1 VSVAC
6 GTLVIYAGLMLKAL
20 RWVLF
25 AVVVYFFVLPLIP
38 AFRGAIADLRQID
51 PVLLFA
57 AIGLEFVA
65 LYCYTLMTHA
75 ALGSDANRL
84 TRFDLF
90 RIQLSTRALG
100 SILPAGSA
108 ASNALGFRLITSS
121 GIAKADAG
129 FALATAGIGSAVILN
144 VLLWFGLIVSIPL
157 RGSSPVY
164 GTAAVAGAV
173 LMAIVGAIV
182 FGLVDDKGRL
192 HRFVKWIYDRLG
204 RDGESAATLLD
215 HLRDR
220 IRGLVAERDVM
231 KRVVAW
237 SVANWLLDLMAL
249 WLFLRAFGGSVS
261 VDGLLVAFGLANVIA
276 SVPITPGGLGIVEGV
291 YIPTL
296 VGFGVPA
303 ATATVTV
310 LTYRI
315 AQYWLPIL
323 VGGVSYASLRVGA
336 VAAVPAPQ
344 SRLARLQS
352 ATQAGTQV
360 RETKASWIERN
371 APRDRTGMFPA
382 PVYEVTGEQPKQRPT
397 DARERPT
404 DARERPT
411 DHPDSP
417 RNGDASRG

>member
-1 VSVAC
+1 
-6 GTLVIYAGLMLKAL
+6 MLKAL

-51 PVLLFA
+51 PVLLFV

-65 LYCYTLMTHA
+65 LYCYALMTHA
-75 ALGSDANRL
+75 ALGSEANRL

-100 SILPAGSA
+100 SVLPAGSA

-220 IRGLVAERDVM
+220 IRGLVAERAVM

-261 VDGLLVAFGLANVIA
+261 ADGLLVAFGLANVIA
-276 SVPITPGGLGIVEGV
+276 SIPITPGGLGIVEGV

-323 VGGVSYASLRVGA
+323 VGGVSYASLRIGA

-360 RETKASWIERN
+360 RETKASWIEKN

-397 DARERPT
+397 DAPERPT
-404 DARERPT
+404 KAGERPT
-411 DHPDSP
+411 DHPES
-417 RNGDASRG
+417 

>member
-1 VSVAC
+1 
-6 GTLVIYAGLMLKAL
+6 MLKAL

-25 AVVVYFFVLPLIP
+25 AIVIYFFVLPLVP
-38 AFRGAIADLRQID
+38 AFRNAIGDLTRID
-51 PVLLFA
+51 PVLLA
-57 AIGLEFVA
+57 VAIGLEFVA
-65 LYCYTLMTHA
+65 LYCYTLLTHA
-75 ALGSDANRL
+75 ALGPDANRL

-100 SILPAGSA
+100 SILPGGSA
-108 ASNALGFRLITSS
+108 ASNALGFKLVTSS
-121 GIAKADAG
+121 GISKADAG

-144 VLLWFGLIVSIPL
+144 VLLWIGLVVSIPL

-173 LMAIVGAIV
+173 LMAIVGGVV
-182 FGLVDDKGRL
+182 FGIVDDKGRL
-192 HRFVKWIYDRLG
+192 HRFVRWLYDKIG

-220 IRGLVAERDVM
+220 IRGLLAERDVLR
-231 KRVVAW
+231 RVIMW
-237 SVANWLLDLMAL
+237 GTINWLLDLLAL

-261 VDGLLVAFGLANVIA
+261 PDGLLVAFGLANVLA

-315 AQYWLPIL
+315 AQFWLPII
-323 VGGVSYASLRVGA
+323 VGGLSYASLRIGA
-336 VAAVPAPQ
+336 VTPVPAPQ
-344 SRLARLQS
+344 SRLGRLQS
-352 ATQAGTQV
+352 AARAGSQV
-360 RETKASWIERN
+360 SESKARWIERN
-371 APRDRTGMFPA
+371 APRDRTGMFETPT
-382 PVYEVTGEQPKQRPT
+382 YEDTGEQPQQPGGEPQQRPH
-397 DARERPT
+397 DE
-404 DARERPT
+404 
-411 DHPDSP
+411 
-417 RNGDASRG
+417 

>member
-1 VSVAC
+1 MAW
-6 GTLVIYAGLMLKAL
+6 GTGVTYAGLMLKAL

-25 AVVVYFFVLPLIP
+25 AIVIYFFVLPLLP
-38 AFRGAIADLRQID
+38 AFRNAIADLRQID
-51 PVLLFA
+51 PILLSA

-65 LYCYTLMTHA
+65 LYCYTLLTHA
-75 ALGSDANRL
+75 ALGAEAHRL

-121 GIAKADAG
+121 GIPKSDAG

-144 VLLWFGLIVSIPL
+144 VLLWFGLVTSIPV

-173 LMAIVGAIV
+173 LMAIVGAII
-182 FGLVDDKGRL
+182 FGLIDDKGRVQRAVRWL
-192 HRFVKWIYDRLG
+192 YNRIG
-204 RDGESAATLLD
+204 RDGDAAATLFD
-215 HLRDR
+215 HLGERV
-220 IRGLVAERDVM
+220 RGLLAERDVLR
-231 KRVVAW
+231 RVIAW
-237 SVANWLLDLMAL
+237 GLANWLLDLLAL
-249 WLFLRAFGGSVS
+249 WLFLRAFGGDVS
-261 VDGLLVAFGLANVIA
+261 PDGLLVAFGLANVLA

-296 VGFGVPA
+296 VGFGVPV

-323 VGGVSYASLRVGA
+323 VGGVSYVSLRIGA
-336 VAAVPAPQ
+336 VTPVPAPQ
-344 SRLARLQS
+344 SRLSRIES
-352 ATQAGTQV
+352 ATRAGTAE
-360 RETKASWIERN
+360 RESKAGWIEKY
-371 APRDRTGMFPA
+371 APRDRTGMYPQ
-382 PVYEVTGEQPKQRPT
+382 PMYDSTGEQPETR
-397 DARERPT
+397 
-404 DARERPT
+404 
-411 DHPDSP
+411 
-417 RNGDASRG
+417 GDD

>member
-1 VSVAC
+1 MAW
-6 GTLVIYAGLMLKAL
+6 GTGVTYAGLMLKAL

-25 AVVVYFFVLPLIP
+25 AIVIYFFVLPLLP
-38 AFRGAIADLRQID
+38 AFRNAIADLRQID
-51 PVLLFA
+51 PILLSA

-65 LYCYTLMTHA
+65 LYCYTLLTHA
-75 ALGSDANRL
+75 ALGAEAHRL

-121 GIAKADAG
+121 GIPKSDAG

-144 VLLWFGLIVSIPL
+144 VLLWFGLVTSIPV

-173 LMAIVGAIV
+173 LMAIVGAII
-182 FGLVDDKGRL
+182 FGLIDDKGRVQRAVRWL
-192 HRFVKWIYDRLG
+192 YNRIG
-204 RDGESAATLLD
+204 RDGDAAATLFD
-215 HLRDR
+215 HLGERV
-220 IRGLVAERDVM
+220 RGLLAERDVLR
-231 KRVVAW
+231 RVIAW
-237 SVANWLLDLMAL
+237 GLANWLLDLLAL
-249 WLFLRAFGGSVS
+249 WLFLRAFGGEVS
-261 VDGLLVAFGLANVIA
+261 PDGLLVAFGLANVLA

-296 VGFGVPA
+296 VGFGVPV

-323 VGGVSYASLRVGA
+323 VGGVSYVSLRIGA
-336 VAAVPAPQ
+336 VTPVPAPQ
-344 SRLARLQS
+344 SRLSRIES
-352 ATQAGTQV
+352 ATRAGTAE
-360 RETKASWIERN
+360 RESKAGWIEKY
-371 APRDRTGMFPA
+371 APRDRTGMYPQ
-382 PVYEVTGEQPKQRPT
+382 PMYDNTGEQPETRR
-397 DARERPT
+397 D
-404 DARERPT
+404 D
-411 DHPDSP
+411 
-417 RNGDASRG
+417 

>member
-1 VSVAC
+1 
-6 GTLVIYAGLMLKAL
+6 MKAL

-25 AVVVYFFVLPLIP
+25 AVVVYFFVLPLLP
-38 AFRGAIADLRQID
+38 AFRGAVADLRQID
-51 PVLLFA
+51 PVLLAA

-65 LYCYTLMTHA
+65 LYCYTLLTHA

-121 GIAKADAG
+121 GVKKADAG

-144 VLLWFGLIVSIPL
+144 VLLWVGLVVSIPL

-164 GTAAVAGAV
+164 STAAIAGAV
-173 LMAIVGAIV
+173 LMGIVGAVV
-182 FGLVDDKGRL
+182 FGLIDDKGRL
-192 HRFVKWIYDRLG
+192 ARVVRYVYDRIG
-204 RDGESAATLLD
+204 RDGESAAELLD

-220 IRGLVAERDVM
+220 IRGLVAERDVLR
-231 KRVVAW
+231 RVILW
-237 SVANWLLDLMAL
+237 GTANWLLDLLAL

-261 VDGLLVAFGLANVIA
+261 ADGLLVAFGLANVLA
-276 SVPITPGGLGIVEGV
+276 SIPITPGGLGIVEGV

-315 AQYWLPIL
+315 AQFWLPIL
-323 VGGVSYASLRVGA
+323 VGGVAYASLRIGA
-336 VAAVPAPQ
+336 VAPVPAPQ
-344 SRLARLQS
+344 SRLSRVQS
-352 ATQAGTQV
+352 AARAGTQV
-360 RETKASWIERN
+360 RETKARWIEAN
-371 APRDRTGMFPA
+371 APRDRTGIFPA
-382 PVYEVTGEQPKQRPT
+382 PRYEDTGEQPAT
-397 DARERPT
+397 DRGEQPAT
-404 DARERPT
+404 DRGEQPAT
-411 DHPDSP
+411 DRGEQPQQP
-417 RNGDASRG
+417 RSE

>member
-1 VSVAC
+1 
-6 GTLVIYAGLMLKAL
+6 MLKAL

-25 AVVVYFFVLPLIP
+25 AIVIYFFVLPLVP
-38 AFRGAIADLRQID
+38 AFRNAIGDLTRID
-51 PVLLFA
+51 PVLLGV

-65 LYCYTLMTHA
+65 LYCYTLLTHA

-100 SILPAGSA
+100 SILPGGSA
-108 ASNALGFRLITSS
+108 ASNALGFKLITSS
-121 GIAKADAG
+121 GISKADAG

-144 VLLWFGLIVSIPL
+144 VLLWIGLVVSIPL

-173 LMAIVGAIV
+173 LMAIVGGVV
-182 FGLVDDKGRL
+182 FGIVDDKGRL
-192 HRFVKWIYDRLG
+192 HRFVRWLYDKIG
-204 RDGESAATLLD
+204 RDGESAASLLD

-220 IRGLVAERDVM
+220 IRGLLAERDVLR
-231 KRVVAW
+231 RVIMW
-237 SVANWLLDLMAL
+237 GTINWLLDLLAL

-261 VDGLLVAFGLANVIA
+261 PDGLLVAFGLANVLA
-276 SVPITPGGLGIVEGV
+276 SVPITPGGLGIVEGI

-315 AQYWLPIL
+315 AQFWLPIL
-323 VGGVSYASLRVGA
+323 AGGVSYASLRIGA
-336 VAAVPAPQ
+336 VTPVPAPQ
-344 SRLARLQS
+344 SRLSRLQS
-352 ATQAGTQV
+352 VARAGSQV
-360 RETKASWIERN
+360 SESKARWIERN
-371 APRDRTGMFPA
+371 APRDRTGMFETPT
-382 PVYEVTGEQPKQRPT
+382 YEDTGEQPQQPGGEPQQRPR
-397 DARERPT
+397 DE
-404 DARERPT
+404 
-411 DHPDSP
+411 
-417 RNGDASRG
+417 

>member
-1 VSVAC
+1 
-6 GTLVIYAGLMLKAL
+6 MLKAL

-75 ALGSDANRL
+75 ALGSEANRL

-220 IRGLVAERDVM
+220 IRGLVAERAVM

-249 WLFLRAFGGSVS
+249 WLFLRACGGSVS
-261 VDGLLVAFGLANVIA
+261 ADGLLVAFGLANVIA
-276 SVPITPGGLGIVEGV
+276 SIPITPGGLGIVEGV

-323 VGGVSYASLRVGA
+323 VGGVSYASLRIGA
-336 VAAVPAPQ
+336 VAAVPASR

-404 DARERPT
+404 DAGERPTDAPERPT

>member
-1 VSVAC
+1 MAW
-6 GTLVIYAGLMLKAL
+6 GTGFTYAGFMLKAL

-25 AVVVYFFVLPLIP
+25 AVVIYFFVLPLVP
-38 AFRGAIADLRQID
+38 AFRNAIADLRQID

-75 ALGSDANRL
+75 ALGADANRL

-100 SILPAGSA
+100 SVLPAGSA

-144 VLLWFGLIVSIPL
+144 VLLWIGLIVSIPL

-164 GTAAVAGAV
+164 GTAAIAGSV

-204 RDGESAATLLD
+204 RDGDSAATLLD

-231 KRVVAW
+231 KRVIAW
-237 SVANWLLDLMAL
+237 GTANWLLDLLAL
-249 WLFLRAFGGSVS
+249 WLFLRAFGGSVAP
-261 VDGLLVAFGLANVIA
+261 DGLLVAFGLANVLA
-276 SVPITPGGLGIVEGV
+276 SIPITPGGLGIVEGV

-315 AQYWLPIL
+315 AQFWLPIL
-323 VGGVSYASLRVGA
+323 VGGISYASLRIGA
-336 VAAVPAPQ
+336 VAPVPTPQ
-344 SRLARLQS
+344 TRLGRLQS

-360 RETKASWIERN
+360 RESKASWIERN
-371 APRDRTGMFPA
+371 APRDRTGMFPT
-382 PVYEVTGEQPKQRPT
+382 PIYENTGEQPKQ
-397 DARERPT
+397 
-404 DARERPT
+404 
-411 DHPDSP
+411 SP
-417 RNGDASRG
+417 PASRRESPPDDRPESARD

>member
-1 VSVAC
+1 
-6 GTLVIYAGLMLKAL
+6 MLKAL

-75 ALGSDANRL
+75 ALGSEASRL

-220 IRGLVAERDVM
+220 IRGLVAERAVM

-261 VDGLLVAFGLANVIA
+261 ADGLLVTFGLANVIA
-276 SVPITPGGLGIVEGV
+276 SIPITPGGLGIVEGV

-323 VGGVSYASLRVGA
+323 VGGVSYASLRIGA

-360 RETKASWIERN
+360 RETKASWIEKN

-404 DARERPT
+404 DAGERPTDAPERPT

>member
-1 VSVAC
+1 
-6 GTLVIYAGLMLKAL
+6 MLKAL

-25 AVVVYFFVLPLIP
+25 AVVVYFFVLPLVP
-38 AFRGAIADLRQID
+38 AFRNAVSDLRQID

-75 ALGSDANRL
+75 ALGTDANRL

-100 SILPAGSA
+100 SVLPAGSA

-144 VLLWFGLIVSIPL
+144 VLLWIGLIVSIPL

-173 LMAIVGAIV
+173 LMAIVGAIILR
-182 FGLVDDKGRL
+182 LVDDKGRL
-192 HRFVKWIYDRLG
+192 HRLVKWVFDRLG
-204 RDGESAATLLD
+204 RDGDSVALLLD

-231 KRVVAW
+231 KRVIMW
-237 SVANWLLDLMAL
+237 GTANWLLDLLAL
-249 WLFLRAFGGSVS
+249 WLFLRAFGGSVAP
-261 VDGLLVAFGLANVIA
+261 DGLLVAFGLANVLA
-276 SVPITPGGLGIVEGV
+276 SIPITPGGLGIVEGI

-315 AQYWLPIL
+315 AQFWLPIL
-323 VGGVSYASLRVGA
+323 VGGVSYASLRIGA
-336 VAAVPAPQ
+336 VAPAPTPQ
-344 SRLARLQS
+344 TRLGRLQS

-360 RETKASWIERN
+360 RESKASWIERN
-371 APRDRTGMFPA
+371 APRDRTGMFPT
-382 PVYEVTGEQPKQRPT
+382 PTYETTGEQPKQAPP
-397 DARERPT
+397 ERP
-404 DARERPT
+404 
-411 DHPDSP
+411 DS
-417 RNGDASRG
+417 SRD

>member
-1 VSVAC
+1 
-6 GTLVIYAGLMLKAL
+6 MLKAL

-25 AVVVYFFVLPLIP
+25 AVVVYFFVLPLLP
-38 AFRGAIADLRQID
+38 AFRGAVADLRQID
-51 PVLLFA
+51 PVLLAA

-65 LYCYTLMTHA
+65 LYCYTLLTHA
-75 ALGSDANRL
+75 ALGPDANRL

-121 GIAKADAG
+121 GVKKADAG

-144 VLLWFGLIVSIPL
+144 VLLWVGLVVSIPL

-164 GTAAVAGAV
+164 STAAVAGAV
-173 LMAIVGAIV
+173 LMGIVGAIV

-192 HRFVKWIYDRLG
+192 ARVVRYVYDRIG
-204 RDGESAATLLD
+204 RDGDSAAELLD

-220 IRGLVAERDVM
+220 IRGLVAERDVLR
-231 KRVVAW
+231 RVILW
-237 SVANWLLDLMAL
+237 GTANWLLDLLAL

-261 VDGLLVAFGLANVIA
+261 VDGLLVAFGLANVLA
-276 SVPITPGGLGIVEGV
+276 SIPITPGGLGIVEGV

-315 AQYWLPIL
+315 AQFWLPIL
-323 VGGVSYASLRVGA
+323 VGGVAYASLRAGA
-336 VAAVPAPQ
+336 VAPVPAPQ
-344 SRLARLQS
+344 SRLSRVQS
-352 ATQAGTQV
+352 AARAGTQV
-360 RETKASWIERN
+360 RETKARWIEAN
-371 APRDRTGMFPA
+371 APRDRTGIFPS
-382 PVYEVTGEQPKQRPT
+382 PRYEDTGEQPAT
-397 DARERPT
+397 DRGEQPAT
-404 DARERPT
+404 DRGEQPQQ
-411 DHPDSP
+411 P
-417 RNGDASRG
+417 RSE

>member
-1 VSVAC
+1 MAW
-6 GTLVIYAGLMLKAL
+6 GTGVTYAGLMLKAL

-25 AVVVYFFVLPLIP
+25 AIVIYFFVLPLLP
-38 AFRGAIADLRQID
+38 AFRNAIADLRQID
-51 PVLLFA
+51 PILLSA

-65 LYCYTLMTHA
+65 LYCYTLLTHA
-75 ALGSDANRL
+75 ALGAEAHRL

-121 GIAKADAG
+121 GIPKSDAG

-144 VLLWFGLIVSIPL
+144 VLLWFGLVTSIPV

-173 LMAIVGAIV
+173 LMAIVGAII
-182 FGLVDDKGRL
+182 FGLIDDKGRVQRAVRWL
-192 HRFVKWIYDRLG
+192 YNRIG
-204 RDGESAATLLD
+204 RDGDAAATLFD
-215 HLRDR
+215 HLGERV
-220 IRGLVAERDVM
+220 RGLLAERDVLR
-231 KRVVAW
+231 RVIAW
-237 SVANWLLDLMAL
+237 GLANWLLDLLAL
-249 WLFLRAFGGSVS
+249 WLFLRAFGGDVS
-261 VDGLLVAFGLANVIA
+261 PDGLLVAFGLANVLA

-296 VGFGVPA
+296 VGFGVPV

-323 VGGVSYASLRVGA
+323 VGGVSYVSLRIGA
-336 VAAVPAPQ
+336 VTPVPAPQ
-344 SRLARLQS
+344 SRLSRIES
-352 ATQAGTQV
+352 ATRAGTAE
-360 RETKASWIERN
+360 RESKAGWIEKY
-371 APRDRTGMFPA
+371 APRDRTGMYPQ
-382 PVYEVTGEQPKQRPT
+382 PMYDNTGEQPETRR
-397 DARERPT
+397 D
-404 DARERPT
+404 D
-411 DHPDSP
+411 
-417 RNGDASRG
+417 

>member
-1 VSVAC
+1 
-6 GTLVIYAGLMLKAL
+6 MLKAL

-25 AVVVYFFVLPLIP
+25 AIVIYFFVLPLLP
-38 AFRGAIADLRQID
+38 AFRNAIADLRQID
-51 PVLLFA
+51 PVLLSA

-65 LYCYTLMTHA
+65 LYCYTLLTHA
-75 ALGSDANRL
+75 ALGAEAHRL

-121 GIAKADAG
+121 GIPKSDAG

-144 VLLWFGLIVSIPL
+144 VLLWFGLVTSIPV

-173 LMAIVGAIV
+173 LMAIVGAII
-182 FGLVDDKGRL
+182 FGLIDDKGRVQRAVRWL
-192 HRFVKWIYDRLG
+192 YNRIG
-204 RDGESAATLLD
+204 RDGDAAATLFD
-215 HLRDR
+215 HLGERV
-220 IRGLVAERDVM
+220 RGLLAERDVLR
-231 KRVVAW
+231 RVIAW
-237 SVANWLLDLMAL
+237 GLANWLLDLLAL
-249 WLFLRAFGGSVS
+249 WLFLRAFGGDVS
-261 VDGLLVAFGLANVIA
+261 PDGLLVAFGLANVLA

-296 VGFGVPA
+296 VGFGVPV

-323 VGGVSYASLRVGA
+323 VGGVSYVSLRIGA
-336 VAAVPAPQ
+336 VTPVPAPQ
-344 SRLARLQS
+344 SRLSRIES
-352 ATQAGTQV
+352 ATRAGTAE
-360 RETKASWIERN
+360 RESKAGWIEKY
-371 APRDRTGMFPA
+371 APRDRTGMYPQ
-382 PVYEVTGEQPKQRPT
+382 PMYDNTGEQPETRR
-397 DARERPT
+397 D
-404 DARERPT
+404 D
-411 DHPDSP
+411 
-417 RNGDASRG
+417 